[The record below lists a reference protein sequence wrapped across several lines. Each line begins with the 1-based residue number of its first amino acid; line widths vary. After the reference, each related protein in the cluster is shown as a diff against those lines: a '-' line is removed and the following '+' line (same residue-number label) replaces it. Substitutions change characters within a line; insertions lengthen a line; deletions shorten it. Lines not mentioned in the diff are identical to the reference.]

1 MAEIVTRVDDLDGST
16 DDVQNVKFSFRG
28 KSYGIDLGPAGREKL
43 ADALSPFLAKAV
55 EIRGAAAVAT
65 KPRRAS
71 ASSSNEE
78 MAAIRKWA
86 QDNKVEYRNAQGNM
100 TTLGERGR
108 IPEEVKQAYY
118 DAH

>member
-1 MAEIVTRVDDLDGST
+1 MAEIVTRVDDLDGSSE
-16 DDVQNVKFSFRG
+16 DVQNVQFAFRG
-28 KSYGIDLGPAGREKL
+28 KTYGIDLGPAGREKL
-43 ADALSPFLAKAV
+43 ADALSPFLEKAV
-55 EIRGAAAVAT
+55 EVRGFAAAPKARRAAVA
-65 KPRRAS
+65 
-71 ASSSNEE
+71 SNSNE

-86 QDNKVEYRNAQGNM
+86 QDNKVEYRNAQGVM